1 MEKTESPP
9 SDSKTAAQSAP
20 FDYHQAHDQDQFAS
34 NFTSLYHSVFPPKP
48 SQLPN
53 SLSFTPST
61 TASPS
66 SSTAADEV
74 STESRLRQARLILEY
89 QDLCDHYNLSLAR
102 LQTLTNELELIR
114 QENADL
120 KVANSEL
127 VKLISL
133 SSHASVMQHQNRT
146 VGNNRD
152 VAFERRNNAN
162 NVGTERVTLPKS
174 ISVRSTGFV
183 KVNQAVSGNV
193 SNNGG
198 GRGSASSNSTRSR
211 VASQLDQLVSGSV
224 S

>member
-66 SSTAADEV
+66 SSTAADEI

-89 QDLCDHYNLSLAR
+89 QDLCDHYNLARAR

-133 SSHASVMQHQNRT
+133 SSQASVMQHQNRT
-146 VGNNRD
+146 LGNNRV
-152 VAFERRNNAN
+152 VAFERRYSAN
-162 NVGTERVTLPKS
+162 NVGTESSSGAKMLAYDSQTLQ
-174 ISVRSTGFV
+174 VLRC
-183 KVNQAVSGNV
+183 
-193 SNNGG
+193 
-198 GRGSASSNSTRSR
+198 
-211 VASQLDQLVSGSV
+211 
-224 S
+224 